1 MAASWAADV
10 VDHLIGLRADGI
22 PFEKAWTL
30 TMRLHPPRGRDMGS
44 PRLFEEDG
52 RAVDGLVPFRRVAE
66 DAYNDTQG
74 PVGGEWPGAQALPGG
89 HGPFGGRVRA
99 GAAGS
104 RPSQAGGV
112 MAFHRHRWC
121 RLATPDATSCR
132 RWRVHVNFER
142 RPDSSTRDGCRGA

>member
-52 RAVDGLVPFRRVAE
+52 RAVDGLVPFLKRVAE

-74 PVGGEWPGAQALPGG
+74 PVASGNGPALRHFRVDMVRSVDESGPARRARG
-89 HGPFGGRVRA
+89 HLRQVA
-99 GAAGS
+99 
-104 RPSQAGGV
+104 
-112 MAFHRHRWC
+112 
-121 RLATPDATSCR
+121 
-132 RWRVHVNFER
+132 
-142 RPDSSTRDGCRGA
+142 